1 MSVEVGE
8 QMGDFNWVAWLGHI
22 MSPLTVVGVM
32 LGWFPVFAVVLAVLW
47 YLVQLYE
54 SRFVQTRLGVRRVR
68 KMAKLKIEMAK
79 LEALELI
86 AHPVQTVD
94 KVVIAAAVAAAERV
108 LEAAR
113 DEAKIVKQDQN

>member
-1 MSVEVGE
+1 MFMAAAVEAPMSVEVGE

-94 KVVIAAAVAAAERV
+94 KVFIAAAVAAAERV
-108 LEAAR
+108 LE
-113 DEAKIVKQDQN
+113 